1 MAIRQSVSALI
12 ADKALSLP
20 EGCLPSRS
28 MKLQFLAFVQQTEAL
43 NKKMIKVLGNL
54 KEEYDQA
61 GFPFCLLKG
70 LSVGLNYPKPL
81 LRSSGDIDLYLYGEG
96 DYDKATAHFISK
108 GYKVEHGGR
117 VHNKFYMDGICI
129 ENHKHVTYFDH
140 KRYNN
145 LFREWEQEIVKS
157 GKFPSVKIDNL
168 TVQQLPIETNA
179 FFIFQ
184 HLFIHF
190 VIGGVGCRQFCDWLL
205 FLEKYRDKID
215 IKIFRDIASRYA
227 LLYPMQVFARVA
239 IKYLDASEDIFPF
252 EMIDDNN
259 HVEVVIKDILFSG
272 NFGFHRPGEQRPKGR
287 LGGMWFNFNTMIKRS
302 KQFGEISHEHSRM
315 LPYNRLI
322 NRLLNRE

>member
-1 MAIRQSVSALI
+1 M
-12 ADKALSLP
+12 
-20 EGCLPSRS
+20 
-28 MKLQFLAFVQQTEAL
+28 
-43 NKKMIKVLGNL
+43 
-54 KEEYDQA
+54 
-61 GFPFCLLKG
+61 
-70 LSVGLNYPKPL
+70 
-81 LRSSGDIDLYLYGEG
+81 
-96 DYDKATAHFISK
+96 
-108 GYKVEHGGR
+108 
-117 VHNKFYMDGICI
+117 
-129 ENHKHVTYFDH
+129 
-140 KRYNN
+140 
-145 LFREWEQEIVKS
+145 LFRS
-157 GKFPSVKIDNL
+157 
-168 TVQQLPIETNA
+168 
-179 FFIFQ
+179 
-184 HLFIHF
+184 HF